1 MNTKECRSRIVDEF
15 IELTQIDAV
24 SYRERKIADVLKEKL
39 LQLGFEVQEDQAGT
53 AYGSSTGNLYGFL
66 KGSSAWWGDS
76 PLCAHGY
83 CGTRTWKACCI
94 S

>member
-39 LQLGFEVQEDQAGT
+39 LLLMEAVPGIYMDF
-53 AYGSSTGNLYGFL
+53 
-66 KGSSAWWGDS
+66 
-76 PLCAHGY
+76 
-83 CGTRTWKACCI
+83 
-94 S
+94 

>member
-39 LQLGFEVQEDQAGT
+39 LQLGFEVQE
-53 AYGSSTGNLYGFL
+53 
-66 KGSSAWWGDS
+66 GD
-76 PLCAHGY
+76 
-83 CGTRTWKACCI
+83 
-94 S
+94 

>member
-53 AYGSSTGNLYGFL
+53 AYGSSTGNLYGF
-66 KGSSAWWGDS
+66 S
-76 PLCAHGY
+76 H
-83 CGTRTWKACCI
+83 CI
-94 S
+94 SIKSYVLFYL

>member
-66 KGSSAWWGDS
+66 KGSLPGGAILLLS
-76 PLCAHGY
+76 LIH
-83 CGTRTWKACCI
+83 I
-94 S
+94 